1 MRVAPLLTF
10 ADKAACCE
18 ARLMLRVQIKPRLER
33 RKMDQGPI
41 APRRRGLSEWRSTT
55 SGVQHLAGAVLPT
68 SPGQCGGRPA
78 HPLNGRE
85 IFLRRRPGRCWPG
98 EIGSYINPPLSR
110 QAVGRCC
117 GAGSNPPW
125 P

>member
-18 ARLMLRVQIKPRLER
+18 ARMMLRVQIKPRLER

-55 SGVQHLAGAVLPT
+55 SGVQHLAVAVLPT
-68 SPGQCGGRPA
+68 SPGQCGGHPA
-78 HPLNGRE
+78 HPLNGRN
-85 IFLRRRPGRCWPG
+85 ISQAPPRQVLTGRDRLVYKPATLTAGGRPLLW
-98 EIGSYINPPLSR
+98 
-110 QAVGRCC
+110 C
-117 GAGSNPPW
+117 GLEPALA
-125 P
+125 